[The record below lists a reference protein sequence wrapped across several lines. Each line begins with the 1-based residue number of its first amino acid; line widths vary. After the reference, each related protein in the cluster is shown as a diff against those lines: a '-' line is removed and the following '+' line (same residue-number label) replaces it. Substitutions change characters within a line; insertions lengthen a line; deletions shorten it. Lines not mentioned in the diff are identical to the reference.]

1 MRAATCVW
9 RDMAESSDALVGGGL
24 AHLKRLVAA

>member
-9 RDMAESSDALVGGGL
+9 RDMAESSDALVSGGL
-24 AHLKRLVAA
+24 AHLKGLVAA